1 MKLIQSVKRRM
12 GNDDKKNTNTAANTA
27 PGNNNTE
34 STGSSATTMTGSPQ
48 GGPGG
53 NGGPSSGSS
62 HGSGGAGNAAAVAGS
77 KQQTVAG
84 GGHKVHHHQHPAGFV
99 TSTQMLI
106 KPGHFMSAEVNPF
119 ENLPPLRNA
128 PVAERSE
135 LFRQKVR
142 ACEVVFDFNNPQA
155 YLKEKDAKRQTLLEL
170 VEYVNNTR
178 NCFNE
183 TVMQDVVNMVSANIF
198 RTLPPVHGRNP
209 NSIYDPEDDEPIL
222 EPSWPHLQM
231 VYEFFLR
238 FVVSNDVDPKVAK
251 RFIDQTFV
259 LRLMDLFDSEDP
271 RERDYLKTILHRI
284 YGKFMALRSFIRKAM
299 QNLFFKIIYESEYH
313 NGIEELLEIFG
324 SIVNGFALPLKEEHK
339 QFLEKSLIP
348 LHKVK
353 TLNSFHQ
360 QLSYCMT
367 QYVEKD
373 PRLADSIILGLLRFW
388 PITNTPKEVLF
399 LNEVEVVLEL
409 TQPPEFQKVEVP
421 LFQRIGKCIAS
432 PHFQVAER
440 VLFLWNNDY
449 IAKLINQNR
458 QVIFPIVIGP
468 LYRNSDSHWN
478 TTVHGLSYNV
488 IKLLMEADPPF
499 FDECNAKAR
508 KGTETAQKSNEIAK
522 AKWAYLEKE
531 YTRCKD
537 KAICVDG
544 AEKNDKAVKVN
555 A

>member
-12 GNDDKKNTNTAANTA
+12 GTEEKKSDNSNTTPAD
-27 PGNNNTE
+27 
-34 STGSSATTMTGSPQ
+34 STGSTTLANSP
-48 GGPGG
+48 
-53 NGGPSSGSS
+53 NGDER
-62 HGSGGAGNAAAVAGS
+62 AV
-77 KQQTVAG
+77 VAG
-84 GGHKVHHHQHPAGFV
+84 GGGANSSSQGTSSRGPPVKQHSGSSSGGHKVNQHHHHQHAQGFLN
-99 TSTQMLI
+99 STQMLI
-106 KPGHFMSAEVNPF
+106 KPGHYMSADVNPF
-119 ENLPPLRNA
+119 EDLPPLRNA

-135 LFRQKVR
+135 LFRKKVR
-142 ACEVVFDFNNPQA
+142 ACGVVFDFGNQQT
-155 YLKEKDAKRQTLLEL
+155 YLKEKEAKRQTLLEL

-183 TVMQDVVNMVSANIF
+183 SIMQDVVNMVSANIF
-198 RTLPPVHGRNP
+198 RALPPVHGRNP
-209 NSIYDPEDDEPIL
+209 NSIYDPEDDEPTL
-222 EPSWPHLQM
+222 EPSWPHLQI

-251 RFIDQTFV
+251 RFVDQTFV

-284 YGKFMALRSFIRKAM
+284 YGKFMALRAFIRKAM
-299 QNLFFKIIYESEYH
+299 QNLFYKIIYESEYH

-421 LFQRIGKCIAS
+421 LFRRIGQCIAS

-449 IAKLINQNR
+449 IAKRINQNR

-499 FDECNAKAR
+499 FDECNSKVRIIAEQSQKAK
-508 KGTETAQKSNEIAK
+508 EIAE
-522 AKWAYLEKE
+522 AKWAYLQAE
-531 YTRCKD
+531 YDGHNTAQGSST
-537 KAICVDG
+537 KANV
-544 AEKNDKAVKVN
+544 
-555 A
+555 

>member
-1 MKLIQSVKRRM
+1 
-12 GNDDKKNTNTAANTA
+12 
-27 PGNNNTE
+27 
-34 STGSSATTMTGSPQ
+34 
-48 GGPGG
+48 
-53 NGGPSSGSS
+53 
-62 HGSGGAGNAAAVAGS
+62 
-77 KQQTVAG
+77 
-84 GGHKVHHHQHPAGFV
+84 
-99 TSTQMLI
+99 
-106 KPGHFMSAEVNPF
+106 MSADVNPF
-119 ENLPPLRNA
+119 EDLPPLRIVNVIDA

-135 LFRQKVR
+135 LFRKKVR
-142 ACEVVFDFNNPQA
+142 ACGVVFDFGNQQT
-155 YLKEKDAKRQTLLEL
+155 YLKEKEAKRQTLLEL

-183 TVMQDVVNMVSANIF
+183 SIMQDVVNMVSANIF
-198 RTLPPVHGRNP
+198 RALPPVHGRNP
-209 NSIYDPEDDEPIL
+209 NSIYDPEDDEPTL
-222 EPSWPHLQM
+222 EPSWPHLQI
-231 VYEFFLR
+231 V
-238 FVVSNDVDPKVAK
+238 
-251 RFIDQTFV
+251 
-259 LRLMDLFDSEDP
+259 LMDLFDSEDP

-284 YGKFMALRSFIRKAM
+284 YGKFMALRAFIRKAM
-299 QNLFFKIIYESEYH
+299 QNLFYKIIYESEYH

-421 LFQRIGKCIAS
+421 LFRRIGQCIAS

-449 IAKLINQNR
+449 IAKRINQNR

-499 FDECNAKAR
+499 FDECNSKVRIIAEQSQKAK
-508 KGTETAQKSNEIAK
+508 EIAE
-522 AKWAYLEKE
+522 AKWAYLQAE
-531 YTRCKD
+531 YDGHNTAQSSST
-537 KAICVDG
+537 KANV
-544 AEKNDKAVKVN
+544 
-555 A
+555 